1 MTSINPSDAAS
12 STHRSQRALA
22 VAMLASAALTLL
34 LTGCKS
40 PEADAQPAAAQEAV
54 LPVVVTNLS
63 DSPASARVV
72 TATGTLGGKEEVQL
86 AFKIGGIVEQVH
98 VDAGQRVRA
107 GQVLA
112 TLRPTEIAAQVRTA
126 SEGRAKAQRDL
137 DRARQLYGDSVATLQ
152 QLQDATTALTIAQQQ
167 ERIARFNA
175 DFAAVR
181 AASDGVVLQR
191 LAEPGQVIEP
201 GRPVLAVRSAARG
214 MVVRAG
220 VADRLAVQVTEGDTA
235 TVVFDAMAGQAFRGR
250 VTRRAAAA
258 TQGTGSYQLEITL
271 GRDAAALPSGLV
283 GTVTVWL
290 RSTARASASPG
301 ITVPTDALVDA
312 DADSGAVF
320 VLADDARTVRR
331 VPVRLGDIA
340 TTLAEGTVPV
350 RDGLTGAERV
360 VTAGTSR
367 LVNGSRVRVV
377 TATGSAAP

>member
-350 RDGLTGAERV
+350 LDGLTGAERV